1 MKKILSSPIVGEI
14 PRLKNMLESSGIACF
29 VRNEI
34 SAGLSPEI
42 PLTESTP
49 ELWIEDDD
57 KLTEALQI
65 KADFQSPA
73 MINELPKAGSKH
85 PQKLIIV
92 LGVWLFFGSFAFM
105 AVVLAIAGLYSNNIK
120 SFILGALV
128 LLFFL
133 AIIWMVTRNYF
144 ASKRT
149 HGRRDA

>member
-14 PRLKNMLESSGIACF
+14 PRLKNMLENAGIACF

-65 KADFQSPA
+65 KADFQTSA
-73 MINELPKAGSKH
+73 TMNDLPKAGAEH

-92 LGVWLFFGSFAFM
+92 LGVWLFFGSIASV
-105 AVVLAIAGLYSNNIK
+105 AAILVVAGLYTRNIK
-120 SFILGALV
+120 SFILGTLV

-133 AIIWMVTRNYF
+133 TIIWMVTRNYF
-144 ASKRT
+144 ASKRPQEK
-149 HGRRDA
+149 HDA

>member
-1 MKKILSSPIVGEI
+1 
-14 PRLKNMLESSGIACF
+14 MLENAGIACF

-65 KADFQSPA
+65 KTDFQTSA
-73 MINELPKAGSKH
+73 TINDLPKAGSEH

-92 LGVWLFFGSFAFM
+92 LGVWLFFGSFAFV
-105 AVVLAIAGLYSNNIK
+105 AAILVVAGLYERDLK
-120 SFILGALV
+120 TFILGALV
-128 LLFFL
+128 VVFFL
-133 AIIWMVTRNYF
+133 PIIWTVTRNYF
-144 ASKRT
+144 ASKTT
-149 HGRRDA
+149 HERHDA